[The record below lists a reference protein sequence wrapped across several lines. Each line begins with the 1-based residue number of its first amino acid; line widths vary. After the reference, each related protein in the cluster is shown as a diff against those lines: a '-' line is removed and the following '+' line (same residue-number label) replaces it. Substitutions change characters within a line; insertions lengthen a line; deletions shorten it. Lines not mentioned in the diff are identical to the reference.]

1 MLWKKLFRNFLVQK
15 SLIIPRTTKREKTNG
30 KLKLKVIHFQYKN
43 NWKRVLFDF
52 LFDRSL
58 PKKHTKFC
66 FFKFIFMMRSS
77 SVTRNE
83 RELWLEGWL
92 DWSSQKCA
100 EYAIHWFMA
109 LVTFL
114 ISEHIFLIWRIGGGG
129 GRVETAAKQ
138 QSGYHINTT
147 PDQRSANFFLWKF
160 YCFQERG
167 FHAVLT
173 RQKLQILGCRGEGH
187 AVPKTFILASWKYH
201 FPRYPWKRFIA
212 HTISCVVKRCI
223 ILYTVYRIKRI

>member
-129 GRVETAAKQ
+129 GEGLRRLQNSKVD
-138 QSGYHINTT
+138 TT
-147 PDQRSANFFLWKF
+147 LILLPIKGPLTSFYENFIVFRSAGFMQYSPGRNYKF
-160 YCFQERG
+160 WVVGARG
-167 FHAVLT
+167 MPSP
-173 RQKLQILGCRGEGH
+173 KLL
-187 AVPKTFILASWKYH
+187 F
-201 FPRYPWKRFIA
+201 
-212 HTISCVVKRCI
+212 
-223 ILYTVYRIKRI
+223 